1 MKTIKMIIAFCFL
14 SAQMLHA
21 QIYSTKEGKVDFF
34 SKTPLEDIDAHCKV
48 AVILLNT
55 KTNDIVVQIQ
65 NISFDFKNKLMQEH
79 FNEKYMESETYP
91 TSTFTGKINE
101 SIDYTKEGTHN
112 VTVTG
117 KLTIHG
123 VTQERTIEG
132 KVIVKGGVIQIISDF
147 KVKVADHKIKIPDMV
162 ITKVAEEITVS
173 VDTILKPKQ

>member
-65 NISFDFKNKLMQEH
+65 NSSFDFKNKLMQEH

-91 TSTFTGKINE
+91 TSTFSGKINE
-101 SIDYTKEGTHN
+101 TIDYTKEGTYN

-123 VTQERTIEG
+123 VTQDRTIAG
-132 KVIVKGGVIQIISDF
+132 KVIVKGGSIQIISDF

-162 ITKVAEEITVS
+162 VTKVAEEITVS
-173 VDTILKPKQ
+173 VDATLKPKQ